1 LQYNFRKSRRFERSA
16 LNKERLR
23 RIAVVS
29 VLVLGTL
36 GLLYLRALHMVRSGD
51 RRIGIVPEQGEAGAV
66 AAEVSPGGP
75 AERGGILPGDEI
87 LEVSGRRVRTVAEYR
102 EEARGFRRGQ
112 TVELQ
117 VRRAGGTRVLSVN
130 PGLLPSAGAWTT
142 FGIDALTA
150 LCYVGIALLAWLQGA
165 GDLRARLL
173 VTFSLA
179 LALELGLPVAPT
191 PGSLW
196 VPAYLAAYYLLTG
209 LQMGVELHLASL
221 IPERPEWLRI
231 RPWVVPLYYGVGLG
245 LGMVTCASY
254 LAEELLDRQ
263 LFPWSADAQGD
274 FVQEF
279 GMVGWAVAVSL
290 LLVSQALRA
299 TEPVGRQQAGLV
311 LAGTLPWLLFVL
323 AFSVLTRLGW
333 ELPGMD
339 PVESVIL
346 LCYPLALFAAIYRYQ
361 LFDIELVVRRSLI
374 YAGLTGSLILVFY
387 AALGAGGFLFS
398 QLVEGGERSVWVVS
412 ASTLLLGLLVS
423 PLRRALQRL
432 IERRLF
438 PERQALRRR
447 LVALAGELPALG
459 RLPRMGQHLVERLT
473 GIFDARSSTLL
484 IAAPETRRLSVLATT
499 AEPLDDSLF
508 LALHDPAVELLR
520 LAPRPLS
527 PAQLAACSSS
537 FAQRVPGLDPGGL
550 AVPLVSQERLIGI
563 LLVGH
568 KEGRRGYPAEEVDLL
583 NLLAH
588 HVATVFENARLFASA
603 TYEGLTGLLRR
614 EAILEQLDQEL
625 ERAHRYGR
633 PLTIAM
639 ADLDHFKSVN
649 DRHGHLAG
657 DSLLRRAAQVISG
670 ALRSTDSIGR
680 YGGEEFLLVLPET
693 DLPGAGDVAEKIR
706 SLVQRTQVPLDD
718 GSSLRA
724 TLSIGLASLDDL
736 REERGGPAR
745 LTSRDLIAA
754 ADQALYEAKNGG
766 RNRVHPLVAA

>member
-1 LQYNFRKSRRFERSA
+1 M
-16 LNKERLR
+16 NKERLR

-36 GLLYLRALHMVRSGD
+36 GLLYFRALHMVRSGD
-51 RRIGIVPEQGEAGAV
+51 RRIGILPEQGEGGAV
-66 AAEVSPGGP
+66 VAEVSPGGP

-102 EEARGFRRGQ
+102 EEARGFRHGQ

-150 LCYVGIALLAWLQGA
+150 LCHVGIALLAWLQGA

-179 LALELGLPVAPT
+179 LAVELGLPVAPT
-191 PGSLW
+191 AGSLW
-196 VPAYLAAYYLLTG
+196 VPVYLAAYYLLTG

-254 LAEELLDRQ
+254 LAEELLGRQ

-473 GIFDARSSTLL
+473 GIFSARSATLL
-484 IAAPETRRLSVLATT
+484 IADPETRRLSVLATT
-499 AEPLDDSLF
+499 AERMDDSLF
-508 LALHDPAVELLR
+508 LALDDPAVELLR
-520 LAPRPLS
+520 LAPRPLP
-527 PAQLAACSSS
+527 PAQLAARSPA
-537 FAQRVPGLDPGGL
+537 FAQRVPGLDPDGL
-550 AVPLVSQERLIGI
+550 AVALVSQDRLIGV
-563 LLVGH
+563 LLAGRT
-568 KEGRRGYPAEEVDLL
+568 EGRRGYPAEEVDLF

-588 HVATVFENARLFASA
+588 HVATVFENARLFAA
-603 TYEGLTGLLRR
+603 VTYEGLTGLLRR

-633 PLTIAM
+633 PLTVAM
-639 ADLDHFKSVN
+639 ADLDYFKRVN
-649 DRHGHLAG
+649 DRYGHLAG
-657 DSLLRRAAQVISG
+657 DSLLRRTAQVISG

-693 DLPGAGDVAEKIR
+693 DLPGAGEVAEKIR
-706 SLVQRTQVPLDD
+706 SLVQWMQVPLDD
-718 GSSLRA
+718 GSSLSA
-724 TLSIGLASLDDL
+724 TLSIGLASLDGL
-736 REERGGPAR
+736 REERGSASR
-745 LTSRDLIAA
+745 ITSRDLIGA
-754 ADQALYEAKNGG
+754 ADQFLYEAKNGG
-766 RNRVHPLVAA
+766 RNRVHPLIAA